1 MNMIYKKYVDMI
13 NSVYLN
19 KYKNIN
25 FSLSL
30 SLSLSLSTK
39 NLHIYSIKQ
48 LYLYQDKIQK

>member
-30 SLSLSLSTK
+30 SLSLSLS
-39 NLHIYSIKQ
+39 Q
-48 LYLYQDKIQK
+48 QKTYIFIR